1 MFSKRISKME
11 DSILPDRTE
20 VKGLIYYI
28 RNTHNQKGYVG
39 QTVSHRKNKG
49 KYRPFG
55 IEGRLR
61 DHISEAICNTKKKQC
76 NRLNSAIRHYGKEG
90 FTVELLHTCPLNE
103 LDEWEQYYIQEKNTL
118 YPEGYNLTLGGKTL
132 QKVQHE
138 QDTYQIQT
146 PGKRGGCKERS
157 GETRARISS
166 QLKKTFDTPE
176 VREYLMKRTQS
187 QHFDQKR
194 KRFEGVQLEKTN
206 LQQYLHIRHSKTL
219 GDFIR
224 IKVEG
229 RQTDFVGKHETLDAL
244 KERALEFLEQI
255 AESAT
260 LSN

>member
-61 DHISEAICNTKKKQC
+61 DHISEAIC
-76 NRLNSAIRHYGKEG
+76 
-90 FTVELLHTCPLNE
+90 
-103 LDEWEQYYIQEKNTL
+103 
-118 YPEGYNLTLGGKTL
+118 NLTLGGKTL